1 MYHLSEVIYYE
12 SLPDPKEVEDQD
24 ELDHDI
30 KDEKKDCCG
39 FEPVA
44 PLRPPSSS
52 SHSTALLLQIL
63 HGVHR
68 GLRGLDRASG

>member
-44 PLRPPSSS
+44 LLRPPSSCS
-52 SHSTALLLQIL
+52 SHSTALLL
-63 HGVHR
+63 
-68 GLRGLDRASG
+68 